1 MDILIASN
9 EQSRT
14 VLWSVCSGN
23 CFQRQKEKEGD
34 HFNLI
39 FLEGEKKKEK
49 NQYSYTYL
57 N

>member
-23 CFQRQKEKEGD
+23 CFQRQKEKVGD
-34 HFNLI
+34 HFNLN
-39 FLEGEKKKEK
+39 FLKGEKKRKK
-49 NQYSYTYL
+49 ISIVIHT
-57 N
+57 